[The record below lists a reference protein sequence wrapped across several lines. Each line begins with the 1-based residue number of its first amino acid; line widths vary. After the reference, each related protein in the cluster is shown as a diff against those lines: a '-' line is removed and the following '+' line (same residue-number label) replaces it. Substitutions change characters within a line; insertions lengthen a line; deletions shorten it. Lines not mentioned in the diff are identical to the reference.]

1 MKVYIASDHAG
12 YELKEL
18 IKKHFADQFEWQD
31 LGTHSTESVDYP
43 DFAHPL
49 AEKVAQDNEL
59 RGVLIC
65 GTGNGV
71 AITANKH
78 ANVRAAL
85 AWNEDIAKLARQH
98 NDANVLC
105 LGGKLIGEL
114 LAMEIV
120 KTWMHTDA
128 LTAEKYV
135 RRRDKVKE
143 INDAHC
149 K

>member
-31 LGTHSTESVDYP
+31 LGTNSTESVDYP

-98 NDANVLC
+98 NDANVLVLPARFILPETAFSIIEC
-105 LGGKLIGEL
+105 FFQTPFEGGR
-114 LAMEIV
+114 
-120 KTWMHTDA
+120 HTQRVA
-128 LTAEKYV
+128 K
-135 RRRDKVKE
+135 
-143 INDAHC
+143 INIR
-149 K
+149 